1 MQSSSLPLHR
11 ASSTILCAESDASSS
26 DDTEGD
32 DTSVSSPDNENHPS
46 DTNASLLPSEEES
59 DILSSPTF
67 LKRKLEVLQ
76 SDIAALEKEIEE
88 ANAVAAKGKEEW
100 SAKFD
105 MLNKEVRMIHIAYIP
120 LE

>member
-1 MQSSSLPLHR
+1 MHR
-11 ASSTILCAESDASSS
+11 ASSTILCAESDASS
-26 DDTEGD
+26 DGTEGN